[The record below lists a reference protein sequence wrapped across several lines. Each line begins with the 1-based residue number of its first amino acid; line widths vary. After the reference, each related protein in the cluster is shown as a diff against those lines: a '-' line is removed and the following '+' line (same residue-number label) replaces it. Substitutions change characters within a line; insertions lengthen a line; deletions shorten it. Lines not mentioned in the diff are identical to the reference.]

1 MNSITDPTHQYL
13 LHLADNALILAQR
26 NSAWCGH
33 GPVLEQDIAI
43 TNITLDHIGL
53 ARNWY
58 QHLADSIN
66 QQNGDT
72 PITEDD
78 LAYLRQ
84 EREYRNFLLTE
95 LPNGDWGKTI
105 LRLYFFSEF
114 QGLLYQ
120 TLVNSQD
127 PSVAAIAAKALKEI
141 TYHIRWSREW
151 VIRLGDGTD
160 ESHTRMQEA
169 LDLLWPYTGEFF
181 MPANFETSN
190 AVEGMAADVAAL
202 QEPWLKLVQQV
213 LEEATLIQPQNVY
226 MHRGGK
232 EGIHTEHMGFILS
245 DLQYLQRAFPGCEW

>member
-1 MNSITDPTHQYL
+1 MNSITDHTQQYL

-58 QHLADSIN
+58 QHLASSIN
-66 QQNGDT
+66 EKNGDAQ
-72 PITEDD
+72 ISEDD
-78 LAYLRQ
+78 LAYLRL
-84 EREYRNFLLTE
+84 EREYRNCLLTE

-120 TLVNSQD
+120 ELVNSQD
-127 PSVAAIAAKALKEI
+127 TSVAAIAAKALKEI

-151 VIRLGDGTD
+151 VIRLGDGTE

-181 MPANFETSN
+181 LPASFEMSSSAN
-190 AVEGMAADVAAL
+190 SLAIAVAAL
-202 QEPWLKLVQQV
+202 QQHWLKLVQQV
-213 LEEATLIQPQNVY
+213 LEEAALALPQNVY